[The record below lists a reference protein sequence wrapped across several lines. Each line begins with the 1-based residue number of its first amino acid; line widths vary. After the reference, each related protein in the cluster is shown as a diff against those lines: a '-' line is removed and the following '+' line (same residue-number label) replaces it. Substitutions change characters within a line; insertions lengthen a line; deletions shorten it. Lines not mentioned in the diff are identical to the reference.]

1 MIKTVFLDLDDTI
14 LDFQYAEHFA
24 IKETFSK
31 IGLEPTN
38 ALLSRY
44 IEINRSC
51 WAALE
56 RGELSREEVLTRRFE
71 ILFSELGVE
80 ISPSE
85 TQDTYARLLGSCHK
99 FLDGGEEL
107 LREFERLGKYDLY
120 IASNGIYIVQEPRIR
135 ESGIAKYFKDIFIS
149 EKIGFNKPS
158 VEFFESCFD
167 KIDGFK
173 RDEAIIVGDSLSSD
187 IQGGINAGI
196 KTCHFNPKGIW
207 YKDVRPDY
215 SISDL
220 SELIPLLDQIK

>member
-1 MIKTVFLDLDDTI
+1 
-14 LDFQYAEHFA
+14 
-24 IKETFSK
+24 
-31 IGLEPTN
+31 
-38 ALLSRY
+38 
-44 IEINRSC
+44 
-51 WAALE
+51 
-56 RGELSREEVLTRRFE
+56 VLTRRFE

-85 TQDTYARLLGSCHK
+85 TQETYARLLGSCHK

-135 ESGIAKYFKDIFIS
+135 ESGISKYFKDIFIS

-196 KTCHFNPKGIW
+196 KTCHFNPKGIE
-207 YKDVRPDY
+207 YKDIRPDY

>member
-1 MIKTVFLDLDDTI
+1 MIKNVFLDLDDTI

-31 IGLEPTN
+31 IGLEPTD

-71 ILFSELGVE
+71 LLFEELGVE

-99 FLDGGEEL
+99 FLDGAEDL
-107 LREFERLGKYDLY
+107 LREFERLEKYDLY

-196 KTCHFNPKGIW
+196 KTCHFNPKSIE